1 VFAPLLISDE
11 RELAARVPALW
22 QTVQPMT
29 LKRLLRRRFATLP
42 ADAEQRIDA
51 AAEAQLD
58 TWLDGIFDAASVE
71 DLLGK

>member
-1 VFAPLLISDE
+1 MLNMLTPIEETAAYQSI
-11 RELAARVPALW
+11 LAEGKA
-22 QTVQPMT
+22 MT

-58 TWLDGIFDAASVE
+58 TWLDGIFDAPSVE
-71 DLLGK
+71 DLLSK